1 MRTVIVLRAIL
12 LVSAALAI
20 GNVHAQIDPV
30 MRQIDDWAA
39 AQTQA
44 VNQSS
49 MDTWS
54 KREARQQIEAR
65 ANQLRA
71 ERQQVLANEAYQREL
86 REREVRALEQIANP
100 PASGPYQMT
109 CERSWINPR
118 QMTCR

>member
-1 MRTVIVLRAIL
+1 MLRAIL

-54 KREARQQIEAR
+54 KREAR